1 MSTKKRKSRIRTTP
15 WEEVQRRE
23 MVFISIGRRW
33 NGVVVAYLHDE
44 VTEACSIT
52 APGCVSVL
60 NVRSR
65 LVRREPVDIRDDALF
80 AATGGTLV
88 AMVKMVGEAV
98 DGIVDLTLLRE
109 RLTEKSNLKG
119 RKKVP

>member
-23 MVFISIGRRW
+23 MVFISVGRRW

-44 VTEACSIT
+44 VTEACSVT
-52 APGCVSVL
+52 APGCASVL

-65 LVRREPVDIRDDALF
+65 LVRREPYC
-80 AATGGTLV
+80 LV
-88 AMVKMVGEAV
+88 RANRTPGV
-98 DGIVDLTLLRE
+98 
-109 RLTEKSNLKG
+109 
-119 RKKVP
+119 